1 MQQSSLSRR
10 AKRPPRPAPSHILQA
25 KALMPL
31 LPAMPKLSWRRRPAD
46 AAPHRPRLSAQA
58 ALAGG
63 AGVLELA
70 VDLSFGTDPQDREG
84 RSLASQLAYSYNNVR
99 VRAQCSAVY
108 QGRTVA

>member
-1 MQQSSLSRR
+1 
-10 AKRPPRPAPSHILQA
+10 
-25 KALMPL
+25 
-31 LPAMPKLSWRRRPAD
+31 MPKLSWRCRPAD

-99 VRAQCSAVY
+99 VRAQYSAVY
-108 QGRTVA
+108 QGRTSLE